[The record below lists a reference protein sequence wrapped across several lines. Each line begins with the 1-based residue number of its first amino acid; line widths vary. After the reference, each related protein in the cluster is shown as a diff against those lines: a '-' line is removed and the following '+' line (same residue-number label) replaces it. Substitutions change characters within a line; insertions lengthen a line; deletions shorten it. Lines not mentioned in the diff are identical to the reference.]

1 MIHLTTPSKSTA
13 EIDLQPFI
21 DLLFKTDFDTEST
34 DDSKPTLLYSLYFNI
49 PCGDT
54 SSSSDSQIHYACGP
68 SFEVDYDETI
78 RQSKLL
84 FEKIYPNEDFLPRA
98 PEPEEIIIGE
108 ETEGDVGVINLGV
121 LADIIDADKI
131 SQAAEAEET
140 AGNIQELEKATD
152 ALDVTEE
159 PSIDE
164 RAVEVVPDVNGSA

>member
-1 MIHLTTPSKSTA
+1 M
-13 EIDLQPFI
+13 
-21 DLLFKTDFDTEST
+21 DLLFKTNFDPETE
-34 DDSKPTLLYSLYFNI
+34 DDTKPTLLYSLYFNI

-54 SSSSDSQIHYACGP
+54 SSASDPQINYACGP
-68 SFEVDYDETI
+68 SFEVDYDDTI

-108 ETEGDVGVINLGV
+108 ESEGDVGVINLGV

-131 SQAAEAEET
+131 SQAAEAEEAT
-140 AGNIQELEKATD
+140 GNVEALEKATD
-152 ALDVTEE
+152 ALEVTEE

-164 RAVEVVPDVNGSA
+164 RAVEVVPDAIGSI